1 MSSRRGPDQLAAGAN
16 GAASGAEELADG
28 QQQLAEGAQG
38 AATGADQLSTGLS
51 GLAEGADAAA
61 SAGQDLAGGATALE
75 QDGTAPAAQGVL
87 DASTDAAL
95 AQAWLEATAARAS
108 DALPYGPP
116 VGAEGNVAY
125 VFHLAEVPAPR
136 SFWERIR
143 GMFGG

>member
-1 MSSRRGPDQLAAGAN
+1 M
-16 GAASGAEELADG
+16 
-28 QQQLAEGAQG
+28 
-38 AATGADQLSTGLS
+38 S
-51 GLAEGADAAA
+51 GLAGGADSAAT
-61 SAGQDLAGGATALE
+61 AGQELAGGATALE

-125 VFHLAEVPAPR
+125 VFNLAEVPAPR